1 MIMLYIIGSLACF
14 YLLNGLYYFIATDN
28 TGCVSDT
35 VYYNVDF
42 ALFIEDFVVKRRVV
56 KIMNV
61 LSQETAFKTNTPLFY
76 IFNDGTV
83 EKVIII
89 E

>member
-1 MIMLYIIGSLACF
+1 MQDPATNF
-14 YLLNGLYYFIATDN
+14 Y
-28 TGCVSDT
+28 DT
-35 VYYNVDF
+35 QK
-42 ALFIEDFVVKRRVV
+42 DFVVKRRLI
-56 KIMNV
+56 KIKNV

-76 IFNDGTV
+76 IYDDGTV